1 MLARHTGNPLKTVF
15 PLTLLGVFLIPNSCG
30 RARASPSPV
39 ATAAVMK
46 TIQDYGRD
54 HHSLL
59 TPGSL
64 AKPDELDGLYSARI
78 KNLLVQE
85 DFAQLEKIAQ
95 QNRMEK
101 GRLLGGVWKTFAFY
115 NGTGKPVSAGTPTD
129 SDYPAQIARVKR
141 WIAAYPD
148 SPTPRTSLACLYLN
162 YSWLARGSG
171 LANSIFESQWSLF
184 KSRNAQAKAIL
195 LEAGALKEKDPFWY
209 EAMQLVAHD
218 EGWDQADVRELFD
231 QAGAFEPEYC
241 HYYREYA
248 RYVSPQWYGERGDI
262 LAFAEETSNRIP
274 EPNGSMLTSRPLAR
288 SLAIASQTSRI
299 CSRSRTLSLNKATP
313 TSLVSM
319 APLTLTPIAS
329 PSWPPPLRTSQRLTK
344 LLPQSLLWTW
354 KFGMRKALSTI
365 LVTGPNAH

>member
-1 MLARHTGNPLKTVF
+1 MLDKHTGNPLKIVF
-15 PLTLLGVFLIPNSCG
+15 FFALLGVFLATNSCG
-30 RARASPSPV
+30 HAKASSPV

-64 AKPDELDGLYSARI
+64 AKPDEPDALYSAGI

-95 QNRMEK
+95 QNRIEK
-101 GRLLGGVWKTFAFY
+101 GRLLGGIWKTFAFY
-115 NGTGKPVSAGTPTD
+115 NGTGMPVSVGTPTD
-129 SDYPAQIARVKR
+129 SDYAAQIAREKK

-148 SPTPRTSLACLYLN
+148 STTPRISLAYLYLN

-171 LANSIFESQWSLF
+171 FADSVSESQWSLF
-184 KSRNAQAKAIL
+184 KSRTAQAKAIL
-195 LEAGALKEKDPFWY
+195 VESAALKEKDPFWY

-231 QAGAFEPEYC
+231 QAVAFEPEYY

-274 EPNGSMLTSRPLAR
+274 EPNGSMLYFQIVS
-288 SLAIASQTSRI
+288 SLACYCKPALEDLHQISYRNAKRGYDNISRFYGTSNLNANRFAFMATTFKDQPSAHEAFAAI
-299 CSRSRTLSLNKATP
+299 SSVDMGIWYDESVVNNSRDWA
-313 TSLVSM
+313 
-319 APLTLTPIAS
+319 
-329 PSWPPPLRTSQRLTK
+329 
-344 LLPQSLLWTW
+344 
-354 KFGMRKALSTI
+354 
-365 LVTGPNAH
+365 NAH